1 MPGGPLTISGMTSL
15 ATLVGTELIP
25 LVSPGN
31 NTATN
36 ANYNVTV
43 NTLASAVIGLDPA
56 VSSNTVY
63 AGPSSGVATAV
74 PTFRAIVLADLP
86 GSASADILFGQGSN
100 TSPLNL
106 PVSGDFT
113 FAANTAVATGTI
125 AANAVTFAKFQTV
138 TGLSVVGVTG
148 TATANAAAITGTTDQ
163 VLRVSHGGTTL
174 AFGAVNLATSAAVTG
189 VLALANGGTNTASL
203 PVWGPLYG
211 GTSAVLGV
219 NPGTSL
225 WVFTANGTLAA
236 PSFSQVSL
244 TASVTGIL
252 GVAGGGTNTST
263 LTIWGPLYG
272 GTTAIQAVT
281 PGTTAWPLV
290 ANGTL
295 AAPNFAILTVPG
307 GGTGT
312 STIGSG
318 VVVGNGAAGALSIVS
333 FTTAGLNLQSA
344 GSNSPPIWTAASVG
358 SVTSVI
364 TGWGVT
370 GGPITTNG
378 TVSIATT
385 NPPYGFTVPVNMGF
399 TVSTSASALTIN
411 IVGNNAA
418 APSATNPVL
427 FPFRDTTLPSG
438 AVNWRSAT
446 AALSITVTQSAT
458 LGAISGNPFRAWIT
472 AHDTGT
478 TPTIGVIN
486 CLVLSNATVASQIVP
501 LAEHTLQTT
510 IAISSTALSAGVFYA
525 GVAVGNKPFTILGYF
540 EYANMTTA
548 GQYAGTPTTVQ
559 VFGPGI
565 KKPGDSVQTVFS
577 FTNATSSITT
587 TIFTGT
593 IMSASIT
600 PTSPVNGVWVKA
612 PNYGNINN
620 GNSMTLSMQ
629 RASLVIGPQLLVV
642 AATAASINKLS
653 VAYDWLDFPGSAAAT
668 TYQVFIASGT
678 NNSAVIYPLAS
689 ATAQGS
695 ISLTEIMV

>member
-25 LVSPGN
+25 IVSPGN

-113 FAANTAVATGTI
+113 FAVNTAVATGTI
-125 AANAVTFAKFQTV
+125 AANAVTFAKFQQV

-148 TATANAAAITGTTDQ
+148 TATANAAAITGATDQ

-189 VLALANGGTNTASL
+189 VLALVNGGTNTASL

-219 NPGTSL
+219 NPGTSA
-225 WVFTANGTLAA
+225 WVFAANGTLAA
-236 PSFSQVSL
+236 PSFQQVSL
-244 TASVTGIL
+244 TAAVTGIL

-263 LTIWGPLYG
+263 LTVWGPLYG

-312 STIGSG
+312 STLGTG
-318 VVVGNGAAGALSIVS
+318 LVVGNPSGALTVVT
-333 FTTAGLNLQSA
+333 FTTAGLSLQSN
-344 GSNSPPIWTAASVG
+344 GSNSPPIWTTAGVG
-358 SVTSVI
+358 TI
-364 TGWGVT
+364 TGASWGLT
-370 GGPITTNG
+370 SPTATTLA
-378 TVSIATT
+378 VATT
-385 NPPYGFTVPVNMGF
+385 NPPYGFTVPINMGF
-399 TVSTSASALTIN
+399 TVSTSGSALTIN

-427 FPFRDTTLPSG
+427 FPFRSTLTSG

-446 AALSITVTQSAT
+446 AALSVTVTQSAT
-458 LGAISGNPFRAWIT
+458 LGAVSGNPMRGWIT

-486 CLVLSNATVASQIVP
+486 CLSLLNATTLSQIVP

-510 IAISSTALSAGVFYA
+510 TAISSTSLSAGIFYS
-525 GVAVGNKPFTILGYF
+525 GVAVSNQPFTILGYF
-540 EYANMTTA
+540 EYSNMTTA
-548 GQYAGTPTTVQ
+548 GQYINTPTTLQ
-559 VFGPGI
+559 LFGPGI
-565 KKPGDSVQTVFS
+565 KRPGEVVQVVLNTGAQS
-577 FTNATSSITT
+577 TTTSSSYQVTNV
-587 TIFTGT
+587 
-593 IMSASIT
+593 SASIT
-600 PTSPVNGVWVKA
+600 PTSFA
-612 PNYGNINN
+612 NIVDCSAF
-620 GNSMTLSMQ
+620 GTLQSNS
-629 RASLVIGPQLLVV
+629 G
-642 AATAASINKLS
+642 AATSARALITRG
-653 VAYDWLDFPGSAAAT
+653 GSAVGVEASVVGSVGGPVGGFVTMRGIDLPNTVSAT
-668 TYQVFIASGT
+668 SYVVKLRNGDNSTQVFFPVTTASG
-678 NNSAVIYPLAS
+678 AVS
-689 ATAQGS
+689 GQ
-695 ISLTEIMV
+695 IMLSELMV